1 MPKRPTSL
9 IILDCFQ
16 NEWKFLHETSL
27 PDYLM
32 LPRFG
37 ERVLKFCAETVLV
50 DFDHRWRLIVAR
62 CFRRSRC
69 GAVPSE
75 INESTVKRERNPRCL
90 TLIVA
95 SRSILLPDVTSY
107 CQA

>member
-50 DFDHRWRLIVAR
+50 DFDHRAPCGGSSSHVVSAAPVVV
-62 CFRRSRC
+62 RSPLKLMNQQLKEKVIRD
-69 GAVPSE
+69 A
-75 INESTVKRERNPRCL
+75 L
-90 TLIVA
+90 Y
-95 SRSILLPDVTSY
+95 D
-107 CQA
+107 